1 MIIVFFYPRCHAC
14 SLSLERSLV
23 DNLLFKMQ
31 TPVCHW
37 QRNDVKRGDGKMCL
51 QVLRWQYKINFK
63 IPKCLSI
70 DKSLPRVNSLKCA
83 SKTRRLLQILHS
95 LRIFFSH
102 CASVHFCW
110 DAVFRIWF
118 DSGNSKLLQT
128 CFTWNL
134 KEFPAGC
141 SWQYHSL
148 LEDGENLL
156 LKKTKARTVRNGW
169 KAGWMAN
176 DQFWRANVNS
186 PLLYCS
192 IAW

>member
-31 TPVCHW
+31 TPICHW

-134 KEFPAGC
+134 KEFQQAEALAGN
-141 SWQYHSL
+141 SIH
-148 LEDGENLL
+148 NLRMV
-156 LKKTKARTVRNGW
+156 KIS
-169 KAGWMAN
+169 
-176 DQFWRANVNS
+176 FWRKRKQEQCAMDEKPAEWQMIS
-186 PLLYCS
+186 S
-192 IAW
+192 DAQM